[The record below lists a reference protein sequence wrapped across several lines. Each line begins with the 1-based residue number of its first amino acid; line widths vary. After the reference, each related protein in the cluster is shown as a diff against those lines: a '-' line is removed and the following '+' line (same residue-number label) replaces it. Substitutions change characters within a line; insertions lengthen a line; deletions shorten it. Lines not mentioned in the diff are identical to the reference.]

1 MLPLQPSVPDQSFS
15 ARILR
20 SIRRRWLVWA
30 AALGVV
36 VITALALYDE
46 QREFE
51 GALESLAQQQQ
62 LLALLLS
69 DELAARLA
77 AVRRDAL
84 LVADDVS
91 AGHGPSVGMRKAYPT
106 IEVRSASE
114 TAPGPRP
121 PRTMSVLVPST
132 EGRTVELTVPVA
144 WLMGPSA
151 RIERPD
157 ELVVL
162 VRPPDETHWQAADGR
177 QIESDPLARA
187 VSESDETTRL
197 ERDEAVTLGLP
208 NRRAVAAVAITD
220 AGPLGLWTT
229 AVVASA
235 SHERD
240 RWDRARSR
248 LLIGVLVPCALIVAF
263 GATALRRQRRELEL
277 EKQLALAALVR
288 ESDERLARASR
299 AATTGTLAMGIAHE
313 ISTPLGV
320 IVGRAEQLA
329 SRVGEDAKAA
339 RAVRTISEQAD
350 RITQV
355 VRGFLDL
362 ARGGSP
368 SLRPIAPGDVARGA
382 LRLVEHRFVAARVA
396 LVNVVED
403 GLPTLAGDLRLL
415 EHAVVNLLLNACEA
429 SSPGT
434 SVALSVRAEG
444 GGVDFIVEDRGAGIR
459 PEHIARATEPFF
471 TTKPEGSGLGL
482 AIVHEIVSIHRGT
495 VVLEPQEDG
504 GTRARIHVPAQAE
517 EIIDA

>member
-1 MLPLQPSVPDQSFS
+1 MRSPSPLPPLPTLPT
-15 ARILR
+15 RITW
-20 SIRRRWLVWA
+20 SIRRGWLVWA
-30 AALGVV
+30 AALGVL
-36 VITALALYDE
+36 VITTLALLDE
-46 QREFE
+46 QREYE
-51 GALESLAQQQQ
+51 GALVALTRQQQM
-62 LLALLLS
+62 LALLLS

-91 AGHGPSVGMRKAYPT
+91 AGHGPSEGMRKAYPS
-106 IEVRSASE
+106 IEIRSASE
-114 TAPGPRP
+114 SAPSLHP
-121 PRTMSVLVPST
+121 PRTMSVRVPST

-144 WLMGPSA
+144 WVMGPSA

-162 VRPPDETHWQAADGR
+162 VRPPDEELWQAADGR
-177 QIESDPLARA
+177 QIQSDPLTRA
-187 VSESDETTRL
+187 ANEGHDTTRL
-197 ERDEAVTLGLP
+197 ERNDAVTLGLP
-208 NRRAVAAVAITD
+208 DRRAVAAVDVAD
-220 AGPLGLWTT
+220 AGPLGSWTT

-235 SHERD
+235 SQERD
-240 RWDRARSR
+240 RWERARSR

-288 ESDERLARASR
+288 ESDERLSRASR

-329 SRVGEDAKAA
+329 ARVGEDPKAA
-339 RAVRTISEQAD
+339 RAVRTIGEQAD

-368 SLRPIAPGDVARGA
+368 SLRPVDPGDVAHGA

-396 LVNVVED
+396 LVTLVD
-403 GLPTLAGDLRLL
+403 DDLPTLAGDLRLL

-429 SSPGT
+429 SSPGMQ
-434 SVALSVRAEG
+434 VALSVRSAEA
-444 GGVDFIVEDRGAGIR
+444 GVDFVVEDRGAGIR
-459 PEHIARATEPFF
+459 PEDIAHATEPFF
-471 TTKPEGSGLGL
+471 TTKPAGSGLGL
-482 AIVHEIVSIHRGT
+482 AIVHEIVNIHRGSLM
-495 VVLEPQEDG
+495 LEPHEGG
-504 GTRARIHVPAQAE
+504 GTRARIHVPAQGE
-517 EIIDA
+517 EST

>member
-1 MLPLQPSVPDQSFS
+1 MRSPSPLLPLRTLP
-15 ARILR
+15 ARLAR
-20 SIRRRWLVWA
+20 SIRRGWLVWT
-30 AALGVV
+30 AALAVLA
-36 VITALALYDE
+36 ITTLALLDE
-46 QREFE
+46 QREYE
-51 GALESLAQQQQ
+51 GALVALTRQQQM
-62 LLALLLS
+62 LALLLS

-91 AGHGPSVGMRKAYPT
+91 AGHGPSEGMRKAYPS
-106 IEVRSASE
+106 IEVRSSE
-114 TAPGPRP
+114 SAPSPHP

-144 WLMGPSA
+144 WVMGPSA

-162 VRPPDETHWQAADGR
+162 VRPPDEAMWQAADGR
-177 QIESDPLARA
+177 QIQSDPLTRA
-187 VSESDETTRL
+187 ADAGHDTTRL
-197 ERDEAVTLGLP
+197 ERDEAVALGLP
-208 NRRAVAAVAITD
+208 DRRAVAAVDATD
-220 AGPLGLWTT
+220 TGTLGRWTT

-235 SHERD
+235 SQERD
-240 RWDRARSR
+240 RWERARGR
-248 LLIGVLVPCALIVAF
+248 LLLGVLVPCALIVAF

-288 ESDERLARASR
+288 ASDERLARASR

-329 SRVGEDAKAA
+329 GRVGEDPKAA
-339 RAVRTISEQAD
+339 RAVRTIGEQAD

-368 SLRPIAPGDVARGA
+368 SLRPVDPGDVAHGA
-382 LRLVEHRFVAARVA
+382 LRLVEHRFVAARVV
-396 LVNVVED
+396 LVTAVED
-403 GLPTLAGDLRLL
+403 DLPTLAGDLRLL

-429 SSPGT
+429 SGPGMQ
-434 SVALSVRAEG
+434 VALSVRSADA
-444 GGVDFIVEDRGAGIR
+444 GVDFVVEDRGAGIR
-459 PEHIARATEPFF
+459 PEDIARATEPFF
-471 TTKPEGSGLGL
+471 TTKAAGSGLGL
-482 AIVHEIVSIHRGT
+482 AIVHEIVNIHRGSL
-495 VVLEPQEDG
+495 VLEPHEGG
-504 GTRARIHVPAQAE
+504 GTRARIHVPAQGE
-517 EIIDA
+517 ECSDA